1 MTATTLRT
9 KRQITLPE
17 EVCSPAGLK
26 AADVIEW
33 TFENGTIVGRK
44 LVKSAGDAPLVK
56 PVRRGGKLMLPG
68 RWTREQVRA
77 AVRSGRERA

>member
-44 LVKSAGDAPLVK
+44 LV
-56 PVRRGGKLMLPG
+56 
-68 RWTREQVRA
+68 
-77 AVRSGRERA
+77 